1 MRLTIR
7 FVGRDRMI
15 VLAVTA
21 RPLSLQADALP
32 RATPESV
39 GMSSQRLAR
48 IAAALK
54 DDIDNGRMPGAV
66 IAVARKGKL
75 VYYEA
80 FGFLDQAKGTPMPKD
95 AIFSI
100 ASMTKPVVAAAA
112 LSFAEENRLL
122 VHEPV
127 GTYLPALKNMS
138 VVVFRRDGSGGEMID
153 REPARRQPT
162 IQDLMRHT
170 AGFTYGN
177 QGTTALH
184 KAYPGGSGNVAAT
197 MTGAEFV
204 EALAKLPLHYQPGTR
219 WDYSYGLDIL
229 GLAIESVAKQ
239 PLGRVLQDR
248 IFGPLGMT
256 RHGVHGPEGESGTHR
271 ASAAGR
277 SGDGTAAVDSR
288 SDAAVEVR
296 VRRRLPHVHR
306 ARLPAF
312 AQMLLN
318 AARSTARACSGRK
331 TVEYMTAD
339 HLGPD
344 VDAERLHNFPVEHI
358 DGYGFGL
365 GVAVRRVPGVAGI
378 MGSPGDFRWSGA
390 QGTLFWVD
398 PKEELAVVYMAQTPG
413 ADSRALPA
421 GDRHAG
427 AAGDRGLR
435 ARRLSRP

>member
-1 MRLTIR
+1 
-7 FVGRDRMI
+7 MI
-15 VLAVTA
+15 HLALRATTAAVCAVLMAAFGIQVHA
-21 RPLSLQADALP
+21 EALP

-54 DDIDNGRMPGAV
+54 EDIDKGRMPGAV
-66 IAVARKGKL
+66 IAVARKGRV

-80 FGFLDQAKGTPMPKD
+80 FGFLDRAKGTPMPKD

-112 LSFAEENRLL
+112 LSFAEENRIL

-138 VVVFRRDGSGGEMID
+138 VVKFSRDGSGGEVID

-184 KAYPGGSGNVAAT
+184 KAYPGGSGNVAAS
-197 MTGAEFV
+197 MTGAEFIA
-204 EALAKLPLHYQPGTR
+204 ALAKLPLHYQPGTT

-229 GLAIESVAKQ
+229 GLAIEEVAKQ

-248 IFGPLGMT
+248 FFGPLGMT
-256 RHGVHGPEGESGTHR
+256 DTAFTVTKEK
-271 ASAAGR
+271 AGR
-277 SGDGTAAVDSR
+277 IARALPVDPVTGQPQSIRDQTQPWTFECGGGCLTSTALDYLR
-288 SDAAVEVR
+288 
-296 VRRRLPHVHR
+296 
-306 ARLPAF
+306 F

-318 AARSTARACSGRK
+318 GGSLDGTRLLGRK

-344 VDAERLHNFPVEHI
+344 VNVEKLHNFPVEHI

-413 ADSRALPA
+413 AIRAHYRQVIATLVQQA
-421 GDRHAG
+421 IVD
-427 AAGDRGLR
+427 
-435 ARRLSRP
+435 

>member
-1 MRLTIR
+1 
-7 FVGRDRMI
+7 MI
-15 VLAVTA
+15 HLALRATTAAVCAVLMAAFGIQVHA
-21 RPLSLQADALP
+21 EALP

-54 DDIDNGRMPGAV
+54 EDIDKGRMPGAV
-66 IAVARKGKL
+66 IAVARKGRL

-80 FGFLDQAKGTPMPKD
+80 FGFLDRAKGTPMPKD

-112 LSFAEENRLL
+112 LSFAEENRIL

-138 VVVFRRDGSGGEMID
+138 VVKFSRDGSGGEVID

-184 KAYPGGSGNVAAT
+184 KAYPGGSGNVAAS
-197 MTGAEFV
+197 MTGAEFIA
-204 EALAKLPLHYQPGTR
+204 ALAKLPLHYQPGTT

-229 GLAIESVAKQ
+229 GLAIEEVAKQ

-248 IFGPLGMT
+248 FFGPLGMT
-256 RHGVHGPEGESGTHR
+256 DTAFTVTKEK
-271 ASAAGR
+271 AGR
-277 SGDGTAAVDSR
+277 IARALPVDPVTGQPQSIRDQTQPWTFECGGGCLTSTALDY
-288 SDAAVEVR
+288 
-296 VRRRLPHVHR
+296 LK
-306 ARLPAF
+306 F

-318 AARSTARACSGRK
+318 GGSLDGTRLLGRK

-344 VDAERLHNFPVEHI
+344 VNVEKLHNFPVEHI

-413 ADSRALPA
+413 AIRAHYRQVIATLVQQA
-421 GDRHAG
+421 IVD
-427 AAGDRGLR
+427 
-435 ARRLSRP
+435 

>member
-1 MRLTIR
+1 MPFAL
-7 FVGRDRMI
+7 RMTTAAACA
-15 VLAVTA
+15 VLVAAFAVRVHA
-21 RPLSLQADALP
+21 VALP

-48 IAAALK
+48 IAAALEA
-54 DDIDNGRMPGAV
+54 DIGQGRMPGAV
-66 IAVARKGKL
+66 IAVARRGKL

-80 FGFLDQAKGTPMPKD
+80 FGFLDKAKGTPMPKD

-100 ASMTKPVVAAAA
+100 ASMTKPLVAVAA
-112 LSFAEENRLL
+112 LSLAEENRML

-127 GTYLPALKNMS
+127 GTYLPALANMS
-138 VVVFRRDGSGGEMID
+138 VVKFRRDASGGEVME
-153 REPARRQPT
+153 REAARRQPT

-197 MTGAEFV
+197 MTGAEFID
-204 EALAKLPLHYQPGTR
+204 ALSKLPLHYQPGTT

-229 GLAIESVAKQ
+229 GLAIESVTKQ
-239 PLGRVLQDR
+239 PLGRVFQDR
-248 IFGPLGMT
+248 LFGPLGMT
-256 RHGVHGPEGESGTHR
+256 DTAFTVPTEKSGRIAR
-271 ASAAGR
+271 ALAIDVVTGQPQSIRDQTQSWKFECGGGCLT
-277 SGDGTAAVDSR
+277 STALDY
-288 SDAAVEVR
+288 
-296 VRRRLPHVHR
+296 LK
-306 ARLPAF
+306 F

-318 AARSTARACSGRK
+318 RGTLDGTRVLGRK

-339 HLGPD
+339 HLGPG
-344 VDAERLHNFPVEHI
+344 VDTAKLHDFPVEHI

-398 PKEELAVVYMAQTPG
+398 PQEELAVVYMAQTPG
-413 ADSRALPA
+413 AIRAHYRQVIATLVQQA
-421 GDRHAG
+421 IVE
-427 AAGDRGLR
+427 
-435 ARRLSRP
+435 

>member
-1 MRLTIR
+1 MRVSVR
-7 FVGRDRMI
+7 FILAICVTS
-15 VLAVTA
+15 LAVPA
-21 RPLSLQADALP
+21 VGLRAQELP
-32 RATPESV
+32 GVTPESV

-48 IAAALK
+48 IATALK
-54 DDIDNGRMPGAV
+54 DDIDRGRMPGAV

-80 FGFLDQAKGTPMPKD
+80 FGFLDKAKGTPMPKD

-100 ASMTKPVVAAAA
+100 ASMTKPVVAVAA
-112 LSFAEENRLL
+112 LTLAEENRLL
-122 VHEPV
+122 VHEPI
-127 GTYLPALKNMS
+127 GTYLPALKNMT
-138 VVVFRRDGSGGEMID
+138 VAVFRKDGSGNETFD
-153 REPARRQPT
+153 REPALRQPT

-177 QGTTALH
+177 QGTTSLH
-184 KAYPGGSGNVAAT
+184 KAYPGGSGNVADT
-197 MTGAEFV
+197 MTGAEFID
-204 EALAKLPLHYQPGTR
+204 ALAKLPLHYQPGTR

-239 PLGRVLQDR
+239 PLGRVFQDR

-256 RHGVHGPEGESGTHR
+256 DTAFTVPQSKVGRIAR
-271 ASAAGR
+271 ALPTDPTTGQPQSIRDQTRTWKFECGGGCLT
-277 SGDGTAAVDSR
+277 STALDYLR
-288 SDAAVEVR
+288 
-296 VRRRLPHVHR
+296 
-306 ARLPAF
+306 F

-318 AARSTARACSGRK
+318 RGALDRTRVLGRK

-339 HLGPD
+339 HLGSG
-344 VDAERLHNFPVEHI
+344 VDATRLHEFPVEHI

-378 MGSPGDFRWSGA
+378 MGSPGDYRWSGA

-413 ADSRALPA
+413 AIRAHYRQVIATLVQQA
-421 GDRHAG
+421 IVD
-427 AAGDRGLR
+427 
-435 ARRLSRP
+435 

>member
-1 MRLTIR
+1 MRAVH
-7 FVGRDRMI
+7 F
-15 VLAVTA
+15 VLAVGLTVLA
-21 RPLSLQADALP
+21 APSLRADGLP
-32 RATPESV
+32 KATPESV

-48 IAAALK
+48 IGAALK
-54 DDIDNGRMPGAV
+54 ADIDQGQMPGAV
-66 IAVARKGKL
+66 IAIARRGKL
-75 VYYEA
+75 IYYES
-80 FGFLDQAKGTPMPKD
+80 FGFLDKSKGTPMPKD

-112 LSFAEENRLL
+112 LTFWEENRLL

-127 GTYLPALKNMS
+127 GTYLPPLKNMS
-138 VVVFRRDGSGGEMID
+138 VAVLRRDGSGNDGFD
-153 REPARRQPT
+153 RVPARRQPT

-184 KAYPGGSGNVAAT
+184 KAYPGGSGNVAET
-197 MTGAEFV
+197 MTGAEFID
-204 EALAKLPLHYQPGTR
+204 ALAKLPLHYQPGTK

-229 GLAIESVAKQ
+229 GLTLESVAKQ

-256 RHGVHGPEGESGTHR
+256 
-271 ASAAGR
+271 
-277 SGDGTAAVDSR
+277 DTAFTVPKEKSSR
-288 SDAAVEVR
+288 IAKALATDPVTGQPQSIRDQT
-296 VRRRLPHVHR
+296 LPWKFECGGGCLTSTALDYLR
-306 ARLPAF
+306 F

-318 AARSTARACSGRK
+318 RGALEGTRVLGRK

-344 VDAERLHNFPVEHI
+344 VDVTSLHNFPVEHI

-413 ADSRALPA
+413 AIRAHYRQVIATLVQQA
-421 GDRHAG
+421 IVD
-427 AAGDRGLR
+427 
-435 ARRLSRP
+435 

>member
-1 MRLTIR
+1 MPLAL
-7 FVGRDRMI
+7 RMTTAAACA
-15 VLAVTA
+15 VLLAALTA
-21 RPLSLQADALP
+21 RVHAEALP

-48 IAAALK
+48 IAAALGA
-54 DDIDNGRMPGAV
+54 DIGQGRMPGAV
-66 IAVARKGKL
+66 IAVARRGKL

-80 FGFLDQAKGTPMPKD
+80 IGFLDKAKGTPMPKD

-100 ASMTKPVVAAAA
+100 ASMTKPMVAAAA
-112 LSFAEENRLL
+112 LSLAEENRML

-127 GTYLPALKNMS
+127 GTYLPALANMS
-138 VVVFRRDGSGGEMID
+138 VVKFRRDASGGEVME
-153 REPARRQPT
+153 REAARRQPT

-197 MTGAEFV
+197 MTGAEFID
-204 EALAKLPLHYQPGTR
+204 ALSKLPLHYQPGTT

-229 GLAIESVAKQ
+229 GLAIESVTKQ
-239 PLGRVLQDR
+239 PLGRVFQDR
-248 IFGPLGMT
+248 LFGPLGMT
-256 RHGVHGPEGESGTHR
+256 DTAFTVPTGKSGRIARPLATDPVTGQPQSIR
-271 ASAAGR
+271 DQTQPWRFECGGGCLTS
-277 SGDGTAAVDSR
+277 TALDY
-288 SDAAVEVR
+288 
-296 VRRRLPHVHR
+296 LK
-306 ARLPAF
+306 F

-318 AARSTARACSGRK
+318 RGTLDGTRVLGRK

-339 HLGPD
+339 HLGPG
-344 VDAERLHNFPVEHI
+344 VDTAKLHNFPVEHI

-398 PKEELAVVYMAQTPG
+398 PQEELAVVYMAQTPG
-413 ADSRALPA
+413 AIRAHYRQVIATLVQQA
-421 GDRHAG
+421 IVE
-427 AAGDRGLR
+427 
-435 ARRLSRP
+435 

>member
-1 MRLTIR
+1 MRVPLRLTTIA
-7 FVGRDRMI
+7 VCALAITVSTVI
-15 VLAVTA
+15 V
-21 RPLSLQADALP
+21 RADALP

-39 GMSSQRLAR
+39 GMSAQRLAR

-54 DDIDNGRMPGAV
+54 ADIDQGRMPGAV

-80 FGFLDQAKGTPMPKD
+80 FGFLDKAKGTPMPKD

-112 LSFAEENRLL
+112 LSLAEENRLL

-138 VVVFRRDGSGGEMID
+138 VVKFRREPSGEVME

-184 KAYPGGSGNVAAT
+184 KAYPGGSGNVAVT
-197 MTGAEFV
+197 MTGAEFID
-204 EALAKLPLHYQPGTR
+204 ALAKLPLHYQPGTT

-229 GLAIESVAKQ
+229 GLAIERVSNQ
-239 PLGRVLQDR
+239 TLGQFLQAR
-248 IFGPLGMT
+248 FFGPLGMSDT
-256 RHGVHGPEGESGTHR
+256 SFTVPKDK
-271 ASAAGR
+271 AGR
-277 SGDGTAAVDSR
+277 IAKALATDPITGQPQSIRDQTQPWKFECGGGCLTSTALDYLR
-288 SDAAVEVR
+288 
-296 VRRRLPHVHR
+296 
-306 ARLPAF
+306 F
-312 AQMLLN
+312 AQMLLDGG
-318 AARSTARACSGRK
+318 ALDGTRILGRK

-344 VDAERLHNFPVEHI
+344 VDAEKLHDFPVEHI

-413 ADSRALPA
+413 AIRAHYRQVIATLVQQA
-421 GDRHAG
+421 IVD
-427 AAGDRGLR
+427 
-435 ARRLSRP
+435 

>member
-1 MRLTIR
+1 MRLTVG
-7 FVGRDRMI
+7 FVAAICVI

-21 RPLSLQADALP
+21 RPGAQELP

-48 IAAALK
+48 IGAALNN
-54 DDIDNGRMPGAV
+54 DIDNGRMPGAV

-80 FGFLDQAKGTPMPKD
+80 FGFLDKSKGTPMPKD

-112 LSFAEENRLL
+112 MTFAEENRLL

-138 VVVFRRDGSGGEMID
+138 VVVLRRDGSGNETFD

-177 QGTTALH
+177 QGSTALH
-184 KAYPGGSGNVAAT
+184 KAYPGGSGNVADT

-204 EALAKLPLHYQPGTR
+204 EALGKLPLHYQPGTR

-229 GLAIESVAKQ
+229 GLALENVRGQ

-248 IFGPLGMT
+248 IFRPLGMRDT
-256 RHGVHGPEGESGTHR
+256 AFTVSPEKVSRIAR
-271 ASAAGR
+271 A
-277 SGDGTAAVDSR
+277 
-288 SDAAVEVR
+288 
-296 VRRRLPHVHR
+296 
-306 ARLPAF
+306 LPADPVTGQPQSIRDQTRTWKFECGGGCLTSTALDYLRF

-318 AARSTARACSGRK
+318 RGALDGTRVLGRK
-331 TVEYMTAD
+331 TVEFMTAD

-344 VDAERLHNFPVEHI
+344 VDASRLHNFPVEHI
-358 DGYGFGL
+358 DGYGFGF

-413 ADSRALPA
+413 AIRAHYRQVVATLVQQA
-421 GDRHAG
+421 IVD
-427 AAGDRGLR
+427 
-435 ARRLSRP
+435 

>member
-1 MRLTIR
+1 MRLALRSI
-7 FVGRDRMI
+7 VAMCLA
-15 VLAVTA
+15 VLAVPA
-21 RPLSLQADALP
+21 VGLRADGPP

-39 GMSSQRLAR
+39 GMSSQRLSR

-54 DDIDNGRMPGAV
+54 QDVDNGRMPGAV
-66 IAVARKGKL
+66 IAIARRGKL
-75 VYYEA
+75 VYFES
-80 FGFLDQAKGTPMPKD
+80 FGFLDKGKGTPMPKD

-112 LSFAEENRLL
+112 LTFYEENRLL

-127 GTYLPALKNMS
+127 GTYLPPLKNMT
-138 VVVFRRDGSGGEMID
+138 VAVLRRDGSGNETFD

-184 KAYPGGSGNVAAT
+184 KAYPGGSGNVAET

-204 EALAKLPLHYQPGTR
+204 DALAKLPLHYQPGTK

-229 GLAIESVAKQ
+229 GLTLESVAKQ

-256 RHGVHGPEGESGTHR
+256 
-271 ASAAGR
+271 
-277 SGDGTAAVDSR
+277 DTAFTVPKEKVARIAKALPVDPVTGQPQTIR
-288 SDAAVEVR
+288 DQT
-296 VRRRLPHVHR
+296 LPWKFECGGGCLTSTALDYLR
-306 ARLPAF
+306 F

-318 AARSTARACSGRK
+318 RGAFEGTRVLGRK

-344 VDAERLHNFPVEHI
+344 VDVRSLHNFPVEHI

-378 MGSPGDFRWSGA
+378 MGSPGDYRWSGA

-413 ADSRALPA
+413 AIRAHYRQVIATLVQQA
-421 GDRHAG
+421 IVD
-427 AAGDRGLR
+427 
-435 ARRLSRP
+435 

>member
-1 MRLTIR
+1 MRLAVRPI
-7 FVGRDRMI
+7 
-15 VLAVTA
+15 LAICLATLALPVV
-21 RPLSLQADALP
+21 PLGADGLP

-39 GMSSQRLAR
+39 GMSSQRLSR

-54 DDIDNGRMPGAV
+54 QDIDAGRMPGAV
-66 IAVARKGKL
+66 IAIARKGKL
-75 VYYEA
+75 VYYES
-80 FGFLDQAKGTPMPKD
+80 FGFLDKSKGTPMPKD

-100 ASMTKPVVAAAA
+100 ASMTKPVVAATA
-112 LSFAEENRLL
+112 LTFYEENRLL

-127 GTYLPALKNMS
+127 GTYLPPLKNMT
-138 VVVFRRDGSGGEMID
+138 VAVLRRDGSGNETFD

-184 KAYPGGSGNVAAT
+184 KAYPGGSGNVAET
-197 MTGAEFV
+197 MTGAEFID
-204 EALAKLPLHYQPGTR
+204 ALAKLPLHYQPGTK
-219 WDYSYGLDIL
+219 WDYSYGLDIV
-229 GLAIESVAKQ
+229 GLAIEGVAKQ

-256 RHGVHGPEGESGTHR
+256 
-271 ASAAGR
+271 
-277 SGDGTAAVDSR
+277 DTAFTVPKEKVAR
-288 SDAAVEVR
+288 IAKA
-296 VRRRLPHVHR
+296 LPMDPVTGQPQTIR
-306 ARLPAF
+306 DQTLPWKFECGGGCLTSTALDYLRF

-318 AARSTARACSGRK
+318 RGVFEGTRVLGRK

-344 VDAERLHNFPVEHI
+344 VDVRSLHNFPVEHL

-378 MGSPGDFRWSGA
+378 MGSPGDYRWSGA

-413 ADSRALPA
+413 AIRAHYRQVIATLVQQA
-421 GDRHAG
+421 IVD
-427 AAGDRGLR
+427 
-435 ARRLSRP
+435 

>member
-1 MRLTIR
+1 MAAFGIQ
-7 FVGRDRMI
+7 VH
-15 VLAVTA
+15 AE
-21 RPLSLQADALP
+21 ALP

-54 DDIDNGRMPGAV
+54 EDIDKGRMPGAV
-66 IAVARKGKL
+66 IAVARKGRL

-80 FGFLDQAKGTPMPKD
+80 FGFLDRAKGTPMPKD

-112 LSFAEENRLL
+112 LSFAEENRIL

-138 VVVFRRDGSGGEMID
+138 VVKFSRDGSGGEVID

-184 KAYPGGSGNVAAT
+184 KAYPGGSGNVAAS
-197 MTGAEFV
+197 MTGAEFIA
-204 EALAKLPLHYQPGTR
+204 ALAKLPLHYQPGTT

-229 GLAIESVAKQ
+229 GLAIEEVAKQ

-248 IFGPLGMT
+248 FFGPLGMT
-256 RHGVHGPEGESGTHR
+256 DTAFTVTKEK
-271 ASAAGR
+271 AGR
-277 SGDGTAAVDSR
+277 IARALPVDPVTGQPQSIRDQTQPWTFECGGGCLTSTALDY
-288 SDAAVEVR
+288 
-296 VRRRLPHVHR
+296 LK
-306 ARLPAF
+306 F

-318 AARSTARACSGRK
+318 GGSLDGTRLLGRK

-339 HLGPD
+339 HLGPG
-344 VDAERLHNFPVEHI
+344 VNVEKLHNFPVEHI

-413 ADSRALPA
+413 AIRAHYRQVIATLVQQA
-421 GDRHAG
+421 IVD
-427 AAGDRGLR
+427 
-435 ARRLSRP
+435 

>member
-1 MRLTIR
+1 MRLFT
-7 FVGRDRMI
+7 
-15 VLAVTA
+15 AVTCA
-21 RPLSLQADALP
+21 AVLELSAVSVRAQELP

-48 IAAALK
+48 IADALK
-54 DDIDNGRMPGAV
+54 TDIDNGRMPGAV
-66 IAVARKGKL
+66 IAIARKGKL

-80 FGFLDQAKGTPMPKD
+80 FGFLDKAKGTPMPKD

-112 LSFAEENRLL
+112 LTFAEENRLL

-127 GTYLPALKNMS
+127 GTYLPALKKMD
-138 VVVFRRDGSGGEMID
+138 VAVFRGGSESYG

-184 KAYPGGSGNVAAT
+184 KAYPGGSGNVADA
-197 MTGAEFV
+197 MTGAEFID
-204 EALAKLPLHYQPGTR
+204 ALARLPLHYQPGTR

-229 GLAIESVAKQ
+229 GIALESVAKQ

-248 IFGPLGMT
+248 IFRPLRMNDTAFTVPPEKVSRIARALPVDPVTGQPQSIRDQT
-256 RHGVHGPEGESGTHR
+256 RPWKFECGGGCLTST
-271 ASAAGR
+271 
-277 SGDGTAAVDSR
+277 AVDYLR
-288 SDAAVEVR
+288 
-296 VRRRLPHVHR
+296 
-306 ARLPAF
+306 F

-318 AARSTARACSGRK
+318 RGALDGTRVLGRK

-339 HLGPD
+339 HLGPE
-344 VDAERLHNFPVEHI
+344 VDASRLHDFPVEHI

-378 MGSPGDFRWSGA
+378 MGSPGDYRWSGA

-413 ADSRALPA
+413 AIRAHYRQVIATLVQQA
-421 GDRHAG
+421 IVD
-427 AAGDRGLR
+427 
-435 ARRLSRP
+435 

>member
-1 MRLTIR
+1 MRLPVR
-7 FVGRDRMI
+7 FI
-15 VLAVTA
+15 LAICVVVALSVA
-21 RPLSLQADALP
+21 RPGAQELP

-39 GMSSQRLAR
+39 GMSAQRLAR
-48 IAAALK
+48 IGAALK
-54 DDIDNGRMPGAV
+54 IDIDSGRMPGAV

-80 FGFLDQAKGTPMPKD
+80 FGFLDKSKGTPMPKD

-100 ASMTKPVVAAAA
+100 ASMTKPIVAVAA
-112 LSFAEENRLL
+112 LTFAEENRML
-122 VHEPV
+122 VHEPI
-127 GTYLPALKNMS
+127 GTYLPAMKNMS
-138 VVVFRRDGSGGEMID
+138 VAVPRRDGSGNETFD
-153 REPARRQPT
+153 RAPARRQPT

-184 KAYPGGSGNVAAT
+184 KAYPGGSGNVADA
-197 MTGAEFV
+197 MTGAELV
-204 EALAKLPLHYQPGTR
+204 DALAKLPLHFQPGTR

-229 GLAIESVAKQ
+229 GVAIESVAKQ

-248 IFGPLGMT
+248 IFGPLRMT
-256 RHGVHGPEGESGTHR
+256 DTAFVVPAHKASRIAR
-271 ASAAGR
+271 A
-277 SGDGTAAVDSR
+277 
-288 SDAAVEVR
+288 
-296 VRRRLPHVHR
+296 
-306 ARLPAF
+306 LPADPITGQPQSMRDQTRPYKFECGGGCLTSTALDYLRF

-318 AARSTARACSGRK
+318 RGALDGTRVLGRK

-344 VDAERLHNFPVEHI
+344 VDVSRLHDFPVEHI

-390 QGTLFWVD
+390 AGTLFWVD

-413 ADSRALPA
+413 AIRAHYRQVIATLVQQA
-421 GDRHAG
+421 IVD
-427 AAGDRGLR
+427 
-435 ARRLSRP
+435 

>member
-1 MRLTIR
+1 
-7 FVGRDRMI
+7 MI
-15 VLAVTA
+15 HLALRATTAAVCAVLMAAFGIQVHA
-21 RPLSLQADALP
+21 EALP

-48 IAAALK
+48 SAAALK
-54 DDIDNGRMPGAV
+54 EDIDKGRMPGAV
-66 IAVARKGKL
+66 IAVARKGRL

-80 FGFLDQAKGTPMPKD
+80 FGFLDRAKGTPMPKD

-112 LSFAEENRLL
+112 LSFAEENRIL

-138 VVVFRRDGSGGEMID
+138 VVKFSRDGSGGEVID

-184 KAYPGGSGNVAAT
+184 KAYPGGSGNVAAS
-197 MTGAEFV
+197 MTGAEFIA
-204 EALAKLPLHYQPGTR
+204 ALAKLPLHYQPGTT

-229 GLAIESVAKQ
+229 GLAIEEVAKQ

-248 IFGPLGMT
+248 FFGPLGMT
-256 RHGVHGPEGESGTHR
+256 DTAFTVTKEK
-271 ASAAGR
+271 AGR
-277 SGDGTAAVDSR
+277 IARALPVDPVTGQPQSIRDQTQPWTFECGGGCLTSTALDY
-288 SDAAVEVR
+288 
-296 VRRRLPHVHR
+296 LK
-306 ARLPAF
+306 F

-318 AARSTARACSGRK
+318 GGSLDGTRLLGRK

-339 HLGPD
+339 HLGPG
-344 VDAERLHNFPVEHI
+344 VNVEKLHNFPVEHI

-413 ADSRALPA
+413 AIRAHYRQVIATLVQQA
-421 GDRHAG
+421 IVD
-427 AAGDRGLR
+427 
-435 ARRLSRP
+435 

>member
-1 MRLTIR
+1 MRPIVRCVVAICVAALTAP
-7 FVGRDRMI
+7 V
-15 VLAVTA
+15 V
-21 RPLSLQADALP
+21 SLRAEGLP
-32 RATPESV
+32 KATPESV

-48 IAAALK
+48 IGAALK
-54 DDIDNGRMPGAV
+54 ADIDNGQMPGAV
-66 IAVARKGKL
+66 IAIARRGKL
-75 VYYEA
+75 VYYES
-80 FGFLDQAKGTPMPKD
+80 FGFLDKSKGTPMPKD

-112 LSFAEENRLL
+112 LTFWEENRLM

-127 GTYLPALKNMS
+127 GTYLPPLKNMS
-138 VVVFRRDGSGGEMID
+138 VAVLRRDGSGNESFD
-153 REPARRQPT
+153 RVPARRQPT

-184 KAYPGGSGNVAAT
+184 KAYPGGSGNVAET
-197 MTGAEFV
+197 MTGAEFID
-204 EALAKLPLHYQPGTR
+204 ALAKLPLHYQPGTK

-229 GLAIESVAKQ
+229 GLTLESVAKQ
-239 PLGRVLQDR
+239 PLGRVLQER
-248 IFGPLGMT
+248 IFGPLGM
-256 RHGVHGPEGESGTHR
+256 
-271 ASAAGR
+271 
-277 SGDGTAAVDSR
+277 GDTAFTVSKEKVPRIAK
-288 SDAAVEVR
+288 A
-296 VRRRLPHVHR
+296 
-306 ARLPAF
+306 LPADPVTGQPQQIRDQTLPWKFECGGGCLTSTALDYLRF

-318 AARSTARACSGRK
+318 RGVLDGTRVLGRK

-339 HLGPD
+339 QLSPE
-344 VDAERLHNFPVEHI
+344 VDATSLHNFPVEHI

-413 ADSRALPA
+413 AIRAHYRQVIATLVQQA
-421 GDRHAG
+421 IVD
-427 AAGDRGLR
+427 
-435 ARRLSRP
+435 

>member
-1 MRLTIR
+1 MRLIAAR
-7 FVGRDRMI
+7 ACVAAL
-15 VLAVTA
+15 VLSVATL
-21 RPLSLQADALP
+21 RADELP

-48 IAAALK
+48 IADALK
-54 DDIDNGRMPGAV
+54 NDIDNGRMPGAV
-66 IAVARKGKL
+66 IAIARKGKL

-80 FGFLDQAKGTPMPKD
+80 FGFLDKAKGTPMPKD

-112 LSFAEENRLL
+112 LTFSEENRLL

-127 GTYLPALKNMS
+127 GTYLPALKKLD
-138 VVVFRRDGSGGEMID
+138 VAVFRSGTESYG

-184 KAYPGGSGNVAAT
+184 KAYPGASGNVADT
-197 MTGAEFV
+197 MTGAEFID
-204 EALAKLPLHYQPGTR
+204 ALARLPLHYQPGTR

-229 GLAIESVAKQ
+229 GIALESVAKQ

-248 IFGPLGMT
+248 IFRPLRMNDT
-256 RHGVHGPEGESGTHR
+256 AFTVPPEKVSRLAR
-271 ASAAGR
+271 ALPVDPVTGQPQSIRDQTKPWGFECGGGCLT
-277 SGDGTAAVDSR
+277 STAVDYLR
-288 SDAAVEVR
+288 
-296 VRRRLPHVHR
+296 
-306 ARLPAF
+306 F

-318 AARSTARACSGRK
+318 RGALDGTRVLGRK

-339 HLGPD
+339 HLGPE
-344 VDAERLHNFPVEHI
+344 VDASRLHNFPVEHI

-378 MGSPGDFRWSGA
+378 MGSPGDYRWSGA

-413 ADSRALPA
+413 AIRAHYRQVIATLVQQA
-421 GDRHAG
+421 IVD
-427 AAGDRGLR
+427 
-435 ARRLSRP
+435 

>member
-1 MRLTIR
+1 
-7 FVGRDRMI
+7 MI
-15 VLAVTA
+15 HLALRATTAAVCAVLMAAFGIQVHA
-21 RPLSLQADALP
+21 EALP

-54 DDIDNGRMPGAV
+54 EDIDKGRMPGAV
-66 IAVARKGKL
+66 IAVARKGRV

-80 FGFLDQAKGTPMPKD
+80 FGFLDRAKGTPMPKD

-112 LSFAEENRLL
+112 LSFAEENRIL

-138 VVVFRRDGSGGEMID
+138 VVKFSRDGSGGEVID

-170 AGFTYGN
+170 AGFTYGT

-184 KAYPGGSGNVAAT
+184 KAYPGGSGNVAAS
-197 MTGAEFV
+197 MTGAEFIA
-204 EALAKLPLHYQPGTR
+204 ALAKLPLHYQPGTT

-229 GLAIESVAKQ
+229 GLAIEEVAKQ

-248 IFGPLGMT
+248 FFGPLGMT
-256 RHGVHGPEGESGTHR
+256 DTAFTVTKEK
-271 ASAAGR
+271 AGR
-277 SGDGTAAVDSR
+277 IARALPVDPVTGQPQSIRDQTQPWTFECGGGCLTSTALDYLRFV
-288 SDAAVEVR
+288 
-296 VRRRLPHVHR
+296 
-306 ARLPAF
+306 
-312 AQMLLN
+312 QMLLN
-318 AARSTARACSGRK
+318 GGSLDDTRVLGRK

-339 HLGPD
+339 HLGPG
-344 VDAERLHNFPVEHI
+344 VNVEKLHNFPVEHI

-413 ADSRALPA
+413 AIRAHYRQVIATLVQQA
-421 GDRHAG
+421 IVD
-427 AAGDRGLR
+427 
-435 ARRLSRP
+435 

>member
-1 MRLTIR
+1 MRIAFRLT
-7 FVGRDRMI
+7 
-15 VLAVTA
+15 TA
-21 RPLSLQADALP
+21 ALCAGLMAAFSVRVHADALP

-54 DDIDNGRMPGAV
+54 DDIDKGRMPGAV

-80 FGFLDQAKGTPMPKD
+80 FGFLDKAKGTPMPKD

-112 LSFAEENRLL
+112 LSLAEENRLL

-127 GTYLPALKNMS
+127 GTYLPALGNMS
-138 VVVFRRDGSGGEMID
+138 VVKFRRDASGGEVID
-153 REPARRQPT
+153 REPAHRQPT
-162 IQDLMRHT
+162 VQDLMRHT

-184 KAYPGGSGNVAAT
+184 KAYPGGSGNVAVT
-197 MTGAEFV
+197 MTGAEFID
-204 EALAKLPLHYQPGTR
+204 ALAKLPLHYQPGTT

-229 GLAIESVAKQ
+229 GLAIEGVTKQ
-239 PLGRVLQDR
+239 PLGRFLQDR
-248 IFGPLGMT
+248 FFGPLGMPDT
-256 RHGVHGPEGESGTHR
+256 AFVVPKDK
-271 ASAAGR
+271 AGR
-277 SGDGTAAVDSR
+277 IAQALATDPVTGQPQSIRDQTLPWKFECGGGCLTSTALDYLR
-288 SDAAVEVR
+288 
-296 VRRRLPHVHR
+296 
-306 ARLPAF
+306 F
-312 AQMLLN
+312 AQMLLDGGTLDGT
-318 AARSTARACSGRK
+318 RVLGRK

-339 HLGPD
+339 HLGSG
-344 VDAERLHNFPVEHI
+344 VNAERLHNFPVEHL

-378 MGSPGDFRWSGA
+378 MGSPGVFRWSGA

-398 PKEELAVVYMAQTPG
+398 PKEDLAVVYMAQTPG
-413 ADSRALPA
+413 AIRAHYRQVIATLVQQA
-421 GDRHAG
+421 IVD
-427 AAGDRGLR
+427 
-435 ARRLSRP
+435 